1 LNKLKSSSFGFSQN
15 PISKTLRIYRIARV
29 AIVLQRNQRTM
40 ILDKIRLNDIWRMR
54 EEADCLADEA
64 TVEAAIVRMALAIT
78 ARLSEANPLIFAVM
92 NGGLALTGR
101 LLPKLDFP
109 LELSYLHATRY
120 GHAIAG
126 DEIEWRQRPGTEVQK
141 RTVLVVDDV
150 LDEGKTLLAIVEYLS
165 DLGADE
171 VLTAVLVNKL
181 HDRKARSGLRADFTG
196 LDLPDRFL
204 FGSGMDYRGYW
215 RNADGIYAIKE
226 L

>member
-1 LNKLKSSSFGFSQN
+1 MPVSLN
-15 PISKTLRIYRIARV
+15 
-29 AIVLQRNQRTM
+29 
-40 ILDKIRLNDIWRMR
+40 KIRLNDIYRVHQ
-54 EEADCLADEA
+54 EADCLADEA
-64 TVEAAIVRMALAIT
+64 AVEVAISRIALAIT
-78 ARLSEANPLIFAVM
+78 ARLSETDPLIFAVM

-120 GHAIAG
+120 GHATTG
-126 DEIEWRQRPGTEVQK
+126 EEIEWRQRPGVEVQH

-150 LDEGKTLLAIVEYLS
+150 LDEGKTLVAIVEHLFA
-165 DLGADE
+165 LGAED

-181 HDRKARSGLRADFTG
+181 HNRKARPGLRADFTG

-215 RNADGIYAIKE
+215 RNAAGIYAVKDQ
-226 L
+226 

>member
-1 LNKLKSSSFGFSQN
+1 MPMS
-15 PISKTLRIYRIARV
+15 
-29 AIVLQRNQRTM
+29 
-40 ILDKIRLNDIWRMR
+40 LDKIRLNDIRR
-54 EEADCLADEA
+54 VYKEADCLVDEA
-64 TVEAAIVRMALAIT
+64 TVETAISRIALAIT
-78 ARLSEANPLIFAVM
+78 ARLSETDPLIFAVM

-109 LELSYLHATRY
+109 LQLSYLHATRY

-126 DEIEWRQRPGTEVQK
+126 DEIEWRQRPSVEVQK

-150 LDEGKTLLAIVEYLS
+150 LDEGKTLVAIVEHLFE
-165 DLGADE
+165 LGAAE
-171 VLTAVLVNKL
+171 GLTAVLVNKL
-181 HDRKARSGLRADFTG
+181 HNHKARPGLRADFTG

-215 RNADGIYAIKE
+215 RNGAGIYAVKD